1 MPPFMPSLVTRASA
15 RVRPVGALWRLRG
28 YLKPFR
34 VQMIVMFAAA
44 FGAVTAEII
53 IPLLIKSVVDGA
65 IAHGARRE
73 LIPLALAAVGLGVFE
88 ATLNLIRR
96 WIQADAVAAIEKT
109 IRDDLYAHLQRLQAS
124 FHDNWQSGQ
133 LLSRATTDLSAIR
146 RFAGFGLIFMVTNV
160 MTFAAVVALLIH
172 LNWWLGLVTGAVF
185 APVLPVCF
193 RFEKRYRVLSR
204 RVQDQQGD
212 LATLIEEAATGI
224 RVLKALGRGR
234 HAAIRHNAQATE
246 VYRTQVEKAG
256 LLGSFWA
263 LLDLIPNAVIG
274 IVIVLG
280 ALAVSKHSLSLGG
293 LVAFITLALLLVWPV
308 EALGYII
315 ASGQE
320 AATAAQRVLEIFD
333 AEPEITDRTD
343 RYAERAVVPASR
355 HADAS
360 LREAAQPRIPRQAPA
375 QRPAVRALPRTP
387 ARAEAERGRGHLVF
401 DHVSFRYP
409 GADKP
414 VLRDIV
420 LDLPPGQ
427 TLVLTGATG
436 SGKSTLLQLVPRLA
450 DATSGSVRLDGTD
463 IRDLPLER
471 LRAAVGC
478 AFEDATLFSASVRE
492 NVMFGAPDADE
503 DAVEAALTAAQA
515 RFAYDLPWGLDT
527 RIGEQGMALS
537 GGQRQRIALARA
549 ILAGPDV
556 LILDDPLS
564 ALDVHTEERVTRA
577 LHEILADATALVV
590 AHRPSTV
597 ALADTVALL
606 SGGVIAATGSH
617 RHLLASNPEY
627 ADLMDMEELEE
638 SA

>member
-1 MPPFMPSLVTRASA
+1 MPSVTPLLVTHASA
-15 RVRPVGALWRLRG
+15 RVRPVGSLWRLRG

-34 VQMIVMFAAA
+34 TQMIVMFAAA
-44 FGAVTAEII
+44 LGAVAAEIA
-53 IPLLIKSVVDGA
+53 IPLLTKSVIDGA
-65 IAHGARRE
+65 IAHGDKRL
-73 LIPLALAAVGLGVFE
+73 LIPLALAAIGLGAAVGL
-88 ATLNLIRR
+88 LNMTRR
-96 WIQADAVAAIEKT
+96 WIQSGAVAEIEKS

-124 FHDNWQSGQ
+124 FHDSWQSGQ
-133 LLSRATTDLSAIR
+133 LLSRATTDLSSIR
-146 RFAGFGLIFMVTNV
+146 RFAGFGLIFLVTNA
-160 MTFAAVVALLIH
+160 MTFVAVVALLIN
-172 LNWWLGLVTGAVF
+172 LNWWLGLVTGVVF

-212 LATLIEEAATGI
+212 LATLIEEAATGV
-224 RVLKALGRGR
+224 RVLKALGRSRQAAAR
-234 HAAIRHNAQATE
+234 HDAQAAE
-246 VYRTQVEKAG
+246 VCRTQIEKAG

-274 IVIVLG
+274 LIIVLG
-280 ALAVSKHSLSLGG
+280 AIAVSTHSLTLGG
-293 LVAFITLALLLVWPV
+293 LVAFITLALELVWPV
-308 EALGYII
+308 EAMGYII

-333 AEPEITDRTD
+333 TQPEIFDKD
-343 RYAERAVVPASR
+343 QKQDAPERAGV
-355 HADAS
+355 H
-360 LREAAQPRIPRQAPA
+360 
-375 QRPAVRALPRTP
+375 ALPRDGGP
-387 ARAEAERGRGHLVF
+387 RRGIPGPRHPEAARGHLVF
-401 DHVSFRYP
+401 DHVAFRYP
-409 GADKP
+409 GATEP
-414 VLRDIV
+414 VLRDVV

-427 TLVLTGATG
+427 TVVLTGATG

-463 IRDLPLER
+463 VRGLPLER
-471 LRAAVGC
+471 LRTAVGC

-492 NVMFGAPDADE
+492 NVTFGAPDADE

-549 ILAGPDV
+549 ILARPDV

-577 LHEILADATALVV
+577 LHEILAGATALVV

-606 SGGVIAATGSH
+606 SGGVIAAAGSH

-627 ADLMDMEELEE
+627 AALMDPAPLQNPLHREA

>member
-1 MPPFMPSLVTRASA
+1 
-15 RVRPVGALWRLRG
+15 
-28 YLKPFR
+28 
-34 VQMIVMFAAA
+34 
-44 FGAVTAEII
+44 
-53 IPLLIKSVVDGA
+53 
-65 IAHGARRE
+65 
-73 LIPLALAAVGLGVFE
+73 
-88 ATLNLIRR
+88 
-96 WIQADAVAAIEKT
+96 
-109 IRDDLYAHLQRLQAS
+109 
-124 FHDNWQSGQ
+124 
-133 LLSRATTDLSAIR
+133 
-146 RFAGFGLIFMVTNV
+146 
-160 MTFAAVVALLIH
+160 
-172 LNWWLGLVTGAVF
+172 VF

-212 LATLIEEAATGI
+212 LATLIEEAATGV

-234 HAAIRHNAQATE
+234 QAGARHDAQAAE
-246 VYRTQVEKAG
+246 VCRTQVEKAG

-274 IVIVLG
+274 LVIVLG
-280 ALAVSKHSLSLGG
+280 ALAVSTHSLTLGG
-293 LVAFITLALLLVWPV
+293 LVAFITLALELVWPV
-308 EALGYII
+308 EAMGYII

-333 AEPEITDRTD
+333 TDPEITDKD
-343 RYAERAVVPASR
+343 SPERAGVHALTPGRGPRRAVPGP
-355 HADAS
+355 
-360 LREAAQPRIPRQAPA
+360 REPAAG
-375 QRPAVRALPRTP
+375 T
-387 ARAEAERGRGHLVF
+387 RGHLVF
-401 DHVSFRYP
+401 DHVAFCYP
-409 GADKP
+409 GAAEP

-420 LDLPPGQ
+420 LDLTPGQ

-450 DATSGSVRLDGTD
+450 DPTSGSVRLDGAD
-463 IRDLPLER
+463 VRDLPLAR
-471 LRAAVGC
+471 LRKAVGC

-492 NVMFGAPDADE
+492 NVTFGAPDADDE
-503 DAVEAALTAAQA
+503 AVEAALTAAQA

-549 ILAGPDV
+549 ILAQPDV

-577 LHEILADATALVV
+577 LHEILAGSTALVV

-606 SGGVIAATGSH
+606 SGGVIAASGSH
-617 RHLLASNPEY
+617 RQLLASNPEY
-627 ADLMDMEELEE
+627 AALMDVEDLEA

>member
-1 MPPFMPSLVTRASA
+1 MPSVTPSLVTHASA

-34 VQMIVMFAAA
+34 AQMIVMFAAA
-44 FGAVTAEII
+44 LGAVAAEIA
-53 IPLLIKSVVDGA
+53 IPLLTKSVVDGA
-65 IAHGARRE
+65 IAHGDKGL
-73 LIPLALAAVGLGVFE
+73 LIPLALAAIALGAAVGL
-88 ATLNLIRR
+88 LNMIRR
-96 WIQADAVAAIEKT
+96 WIQSGAVADIEKS
-109 IRDDLYAHLQRLQAS
+109 IRDDLYAHLQHLQAS
-124 FHDNWQSGQ
+124 FHDDWQSGQ
-133 LLSRATTDLSAIR
+133 LLSRATTDLSSIR
-146 RFAGFGLIFMVTNV
+146 RFAGFGLIFLVTNV
-160 MTFAAVVALLIH
+160 MTFVAVVALLIN
-172 LNWWLGLVTGAVF
+172 LNWWLGLVTGVVF
-185 APVLPVCF
+185 TPVLPVCL

-212 LATLIEEAATGI
+212 LATLIEEAATGV

-234 HAAIRHNAQATE
+234 QAAARHDAQAAE
-246 VYRTQVEKAG
+246 VCRTQIEKAG

-274 IVIVLG
+274 LIIVLG
-280 ALAVSKHSLSLGG
+280 AIAVSTHSLTLGG
-293 LVAFITLALLLVWPV
+293 LVAFITLALALVWPV
-308 EALGYII
+308 EAMGYII

-333 AEPEITDRTD
+333 AQPEITDKDTEHD
-343 RYAERAVVPASR
+343 SPERAG
-355 HADAS
+355 
-360 LREAAQPRIPRQAPA
+360 
-375 QRPAVRALPRTP
+375 VRALPPGGSPRLGIPGPRQAEP
-387 ARAEAERGRGHLVF
+387 APAATRGHLVF
-401 DHVSFRYP
+401 DHVAFSYP
-409 GADKP
+409 GAAEP
-414 VLRDIV
+414 VLRDVV
-420 LDLPPGQ
+420 LDLAPGQ
-427 TLVLTGATG
+427 TVVLTGATG

-463 IRDLPLER
+463 VRDLPLAR

-492 NVMFGAPDADE
+492 NVTFGAPDADE
-503 DAVEAALTAAQA
+503 NAVEAALTAAQA

-577 LHEILADATALVV
+577 LHEILAGSTALVV

-606 SGGVIAATGSH
+606 SGGVIAASGSH
-617 RHLLASNPEY
+617 RQLLASNPEY
-627 ADLMDMEELEE
+627 AALMDMEDLEA

>member
-1 MPPFMPSLVTRASA
+1 MPPVTPLLVKRASA

-34 VQMIVMFAAA
+34 LQMVMMFAAA
-44 FGAVTAEII
+44 LGAVTAEII
-53 IPLLIKSVVDGA
+53 IPLLTMSVVDGA
-65 IAHGARRE
+65 IAHGARRL
-73 LIPLALAAVGLGVFE
+73 LIPLALAAIGLGVAE
-88 ATLNLIRR
+88 ALLNLIRR
-96 WIQADAVAAIEKT
+96 WIQAGAVAAMEKT
-109 IRDDLYAHLQRLQAS
+109 IRDDLYAHLQRLPAS
-124 FHDNWQSGQ
+124 FHDDWQSGQ
-133 LLSRATTDLSAIR
+133 LLSRATTDLSSIR

-160 MTFAAVVALLIH
+160 MTFVAVVALLIN
-172 LNWWLGLVTGAVF
+172 LNWWLGLVTAAVF

-224 RVLKALGRGR
+224 RVLKALGRGPQAAAR
-234 HAAIRHNAQATE
+234 HDAQATR

-280 ALAVSKHSLSLGG
+280 ALAVAGHSLTLGG
-293 LVAFITLALLLVWPV
+293 LVAFITLALQLVWPV

-333 AEPEITDRTD
+333 TQPDITDKDQDQDFSERSGL
-343 RYAERAVVPASR
+343 RAVPDSPAPR
-355 HADAS
+355 PA
-360 LREAAQPRIPRQAPA
+360 EAAR
-375 QRPAVRALPRTP
+375 
-387 ARAEAERGRGHLVF
+387 EGSRGHLVF

-409 GADKP
+409 GAAEP

-420 LDLPPGQ
+420 LELPPGQ
-427 TLVLTGATG
+427 TVVLTGATG

-450 DATSGSVRLDGTD
+450 DATSGAVLLDGRD

-471 LRAAVGC
+471 LRVAVGC

-515 RFAYDLPWGLDT
+515 RFAFDLPWGLDT

-549 ILAGPDV
+549 ILAQPDV

-577 LHEILADATALVV
+577 LHEILAGATALVV

-627 ADLMDMEELEE
+627 ADLMDTEDLKEI
-638 SA
+638 A